1 MSWAATDAVWELFDA
16 TRPDGELKMML
27 AIGHHYNDAEG
38 CSRASLATLAKK
50 CRRKERWATELRNR
64 CIESGDVH
72 VITKGGKGPGD
83 PTSLGLAP
91 KYVEWINARLQS
103 RSAPLDKNKGAVS
116 SAEKGA
122 VSSAKKG
129 AVPHREKRAGKYES
143 KRKQAAAASA
153 VAGSPPPL
161 LPEPNPADIA
171 KFQAEFE
178 RVKGRP
184 LLGAK

>member
-1 MSWAATDAVWELFDA
+1 MRKAALGRVSQHWRKNA
-16 TRPDGELKMML
+16 G
-27 AIGHHYNDAEG
+27 
-38 CSRASLATLAKK
+38 AKSAG
-50 CRRKERWATELRNR
+50 RLSSESAAL
-64 CIESGDVH
+64 ESGDVH

-116 SAEKGA
+116 SA
-122 VSSAKKG
+122 KKG
-129 AVPHREKRAGKYES
+129 AVPHREKCARKYES

-153 VAGSPPPL
+153 VAGPPPPL

>member
-83 PTSLGLAP
+83 STSLGLAP
-91 KYVEWINARLQS
+91 KYVEWINARLKS
-103 RSAPLDKNKGAVS
+103 RSVPLDKNKGAVS
-116 SAEKGA
+116 SA
-122 VSSAKKG
+122 KKD
-129 AVPHREKRAGKYES
+129 AVPYREKCARKYES

-153 VAGSPPPL
+153 VALPPSP
-161 LPEPNPADIA
+161 LPEEPNPVDVA